1 MIRLNQEQPTAGDAA
16 IPPADGREVAFC
28 WWGAIL
34 WNVVAQP
41 TGFICLNALIKGEAL
56 AALGLLFPLVGLRLL
71 WQAFK
76 KRRQMQEL
84 GEIRLHMDPFPAS
97 VGGEAGGTID
107 LPVRYSADNV
117 FLVSLRCER
126 GIKRDDDTNTEL
138 MWDERGY
145 ATSMPAETGTR
156 IAFRFAVPASQ
167 LSSSNVHLW
176 TVRITAELPGL
187 ELDRS
192 FIIPVQRDDRPKRSQ
207 LAVPLSCELKPHLDL
222 PSRTVRIR
230 RHPAGVHLLFPCRRN
245 VKSALLSAFFSTWFL
260 GGVVIVVVKNP
271 GAEAVM
277 LPLFGLIGG
286 GLLLYSVWLSGN
298 SIEVSA
304 GAGELSIVRR
314 FLWFSLPASRIA
326 AVAVRRVE
334 PVRSSARGTGPCA
347 RLLYRITA
355 QCSDGTGIT
364 VGDGVEG
371 RRVAEEVA
379 RQLREACGVLPATAE
394 DQG

>member
-1 MIRLNQEQPTAGDAA
+1 MIRFNQEQVTAGDVA

-34 WNVVAQP
+34 WNAVAQP
-41 TGFICLNALIKGEAL
+41 TGFICLEALIKGERL

-76 KRRQMQEL
+76 KRRQMRKL
-84 GEIRLHMDPFPAS
+84 GEIRLNMDPFPAS
-97 VGGEAGGTID
+97 IGGEAGGIVD

-117 FLVSLRCER
+117 FHVSLRCER
-126 GIKRDDDTNTEL
+126 VIDRYDGPSMEL

-145 ATSMPAETGTR
+145 ATAMPVDTGTR
-156 IAFRFAVPASQ
+156 IAFRFAVPANQ
-167 LSSSNVHLW
+167 LSSSNVHVW
-176 TVRITAELPGL
+176 TVQITADLPGL
-187 ELDRS
+187 DLDRS
-192 FIIPVQRDDRPKRSQ
+192 FIVPVLRKGVPKRSQ
-207 LAVPLSCELKPHLDL
+207 LAVPLSSELNPPMEI
-222 PSRTVRIR
+222 PSRMVRIR
-230 RHPAGVHLLFPCRRN
+230 RHPAGVQLVFPCRRN
-245 VKSALLSAFFSTWFL
+245 VKSALVSAFFSAWFL
-260 GGVVIVVVKNP
+260 AGVAVIVVKDP

-298 SIEVSA
+298 SLEVSA
-304 GAGELSIVRR
+304 GAGELSVVRR
-314 FLWFSLPASRIA
+314 FMGLSLPVSRIA

-334 PVRSSARGTGPCA
+334 PERSGARGTGACA

-355 QCSDGTGIT
+355 HCSDGTGIT

-379 RQLREACGVLPATAE
+379 RQLREACGVLTTAAE
-394 DQG
+394 DL

>member
-1 MIRLNQEQPTAGDAA
+1 MIRFNQDQATTMDAG
-16 IPPADGREVAFC
+16 IPPVNGRDVVFC

-41 TGFICLNALIKGEAL
+41 TGFICLDALIKGEAL

-76 KRRQMQEL
+76 KKRQIRDL

-97 VGGEAGGTID
+97 IGGEAGGSID

-117 FLVSLRCER
+117 FLVSLCCER
-126 GIKRDDDTNTEL
+126 GIKRDDDTRMEL
-138 MWDERGY
+138 MWDEQGY
-145 ATSMPAETGTR
+145 ATAMPAGTGTR
-156 IAFRFAVPASQ
+156 IAFRFAVPANR
-167 LSSSNVHLW
+167 LSSSNVHVW
-176 TVRITAELPGL
+176 TVRIAAELPGL
-187 ELDRS
+187 DLDRS
-192 FIIPVQRDDRPKRSQ
+192 FIIPVLREGGPKRSK
-207 LAVPLSCELKPHLDL
+207 LTVPLACEFKPSMEL

-230 RHPAGVHLLFPCRRN
+230 RHPSGVQLLFPCRRN
-245 VKSALLSAFFSTWFL
+245 AKSALLSAFFSAWFL
-260 GGVVIVVVKNP
+260 AGIAIVVVKDP

-277 LPLFGLIGG
+277 LPLFGVIGG
-286 GLLLYSVWLSGN
+286 VLLLYSVWLSGN

-304 GAGELSIVRR
+304 GAGELSVVRR
-314 FLWFSLPASRIA
+314 FMGLSLPASRIA

-334 PVRSSARGTGPCA
+334 PVRCGARGTGPCA

-379 RQLREACGVLPATAE
+379 RQLREACGVLPTTAE
-394 DQG
+394 EL

>member
-1 MIRLNQEQPTAGDAA
+1 MIRFDHEQATTGDAA
-16 IPPADGREVAFC
+16 IPPANGREVAFC

-34 WNVVAQP
+34 WNAIAQP

-76 KRRQMQEL
+76 KKRQMRDL

-97 VGGEAGGTID
+97 IGGEAGGSID
-107 LPVRYSADNV
+107 LPVRYSPDNV

-126 GIKRDDDTNTEL
+126 GIKRDDDTHMEL

-145 ATSMPAETGTR
+145 ATSMPAGAGTR
-156 IAFRFAVPASQ
+156 IAFRFAVPANQ
-167 LSSSNVHLW
+167 LSSSNVHVW

-192 FIIPVQRDDRPKRSQ
+192 FIIPVLRDGRPKRSQ
-207 LAVPLSCELKPHLDL
+207 LAVPLACELKPPMDL
-222 PSRTVRIR
+222 PSRTVRIQH
-230 RHPAGVHLLFPCRRN
+230 HPAGVQLLFPCRRN
-245 VKSALLSAFFSTWFL
+245 AKSALLSAFFSAWFL
-260 GGVVIVVVKNP
+260 GGVVIIVVKNP

-304 GAGELSIVRR
+304 GAGELNVVRR
-314 FLWFSLPASRIA
+314 FLGLSLPASRIA

-334 PVRSSARGTGPCA
+334 PVRSGAHGTGPCA

-379 RQLREACGVLPATAE
+379 RQLREACGVLPSTAE
-394 DQG
+394 DL

>member
-1 MIRLNQEQPTAGDAA
+1 MIRFNQEQATTGDAA
-16 IPPADGREVAFC
+16 IPSVNGREVAFC

-34 WNVVAQP
+34 WNAVAQP
-41 TGFICLNALIKGEAL
+41 TGFICLEALIKGEAL

-76 KRRQMQEL
+76 KKRQIRDL
-84 GEIRLHMDPFPAS
+84 GEIRLNMDPFPAS
-97 VGGEAGGTID
+97 IGGEVGGSID

-117 FLVSLRCER
+117 FLVSLRCDR
-126 GIKRDDDTNTEL
+126 GIKRDDDTHMEL

-145 ATSMPAETGTR
+145 ATSMPIGTGTR
-156 IAFRFAVPASQ
+156 IAFRFAVPANQ
-167 LSSSNVHLW
+167 KSSSNVHVW
-176 TVRITAELPGL
+176 TVRVTAELPGL

-192 FIIPVQRDDRPKRSQ
+192 FIIPVLRDDRPRHSQ
-207 LAVPLSCELKPHLDL
+207 LRVPLACEFKPPMEL

-230 RHPAGVHLLFPCRRN
+230 RHPAGVQLLFPCRRN
-245 VKSALLSAFFSTWFL
+245 AKSALLSAFFSAWFL
-260 GGVVIVVVKNP
+260 GGVAIIVVKDP

-304 GAGELSIVRR
+304 GAGELNIVRR
-314 FLWFSLPASRIA
+314 FMGFSLPASRIA

-334 PVRSSARGTGPCA
+334 PVRSGARRTGTCA
-347 RLLYRITA
+347 MLLYRITA
-355 QCSDGTGIT
+355 HCSDGSGIT

-379 RQLREACGVLPATAE
+379 GQLREACGVLPNPAE
-394 DQG
+394 DH

>member
-1 MIRLNQEQPTAGDAA
+1 MIRFNQEQATTGDAA
-16 IPPADGREVAFC
+16 IPPANVREVAFC

-34 WNVVAQP
+34 WNAIAQP

-56 AALGLLFPLVGLRLL
+56 AALGLLLPLVGLRLL
-71 WQAFK
+71 WQALK
-76 KRRQMQEL
+76 KRRQMRDL
-84 GEIRLHMDPFPAS
+84 GEIRLHMDPLPAS
-97 VGGEAGGTID
+97 IGGEAGGSID

-126 GIKRDDDTNTEL
+126 GIKRDDDTHMEL

-145 ATSMPAETGTR
+145 ATSMPAGVGTR
-156 IAFRFAVPASQ
+156 IAFRFAVPANQ
-167 LSSSNVHLW
+167 LSSSNVNVW

-192 FIIPVQRDDRPKRSQ
+192 FIIPVLRTGRPKRSQ
-207 LAVPLSCELKPHLDL
+207 LTVPLACELKPPMDL

-230 RHPAGVHLLFPCRRN
+230 RHPAGVQLLFPCRRN
-245 VKSALLSAFFSTWFL
+245 AKSALLSAFFSAWFL
-260 GGVVIVVVKNP
+260 GGVVIIVVKNP

-298 SIEVSA
+298 SLEVSA
-304 GAGELSIVRR
+304 GAGELNVVRR
-314 FLWFSLPASRIA
+314 FMGLSLPASRIA

-334 PVRSSARGTGPCA
+334 PVRSGACGTGPCA

-371 RRVAEEVA
+371 RRAAEEVA
-379 RQLREACGVLPATAE
+379 RQLREACGVLPTTAE
-394 DQG
+394 EL